1 MSIVVTVRKGDE
13 IVMAAD
19 SQISFGSMRV
29 PEDNL
34 QVSKIRVIGSS
45 LFSSA
50 GWALYDDILNHYLN
64 KNPDIKLDEPQA
76 IFNFFVDLWKEL
88 HERYNFVNDQCG
100 EEKDSPFG
108 DLDSSFLIASAN
120 GLFHVGSDLS
130 VTSFERYYAIGS
142 GADYS
147 LGALY
152 TLYHQDLDARTIAER
167 AVLAAI
173 AFDTKCGGDILV
185 KSVHDLLG

>member
-1 MSIVVTVRKGDE
+1 MLQEWSSQFELGIDE
-13 IVMAAD
+13 IDAQHKRFFDAA
-19 SQISFGSMRV
+19 QR
-29 PEDNL
+29 
-34 QVSKIRVIGSS
+34 
-45 LFSSA
+45 
-50 GWALYDDILNHYLN
+50 LYDDILNHYLS
-64 KNPDIKLDEPQA
+64 KNPDIRLDDPQT

-142 GADYS
+142 GADYG

-173 AFDTKCGGDILV
+173 AFDTRCGGDIMV
-185 KSVHDLLG
+185 KGVHDLIA